1 MVRRVI
7 AIKIGE
13 MASVY
18 EKEFIVSDLI
28 PAFKQLSNDDQDL
41 VRVLCLDSLNS
52 LARVLSR

>member
-1 MVRRVI
+1 
-7 AIKIGE
+7 
-13 MASVY
+13 
-18 EKEFIVSDLI
+18 LI